1 MTPYPPKTDSQEFEV
16 ANPDPSPGR
25 WNENVRNDA
34 GADITVRVWGTD
46 ELDRSGPPTWKT
58 DRGFVYMIA
67 DLVAASHGSLAEE
80 LPGVMAAHFGNPAQ
94 ALVAARRIQTSI
106 LKFLACR
113 PGQGFAAAVL
123 IHLPASTYASD
134 REFVQRALGQASPG
148 QILLAEDV
156 YGGLR
161 NLPGAKFR
169 AVPPLTSAPG
179 DPRTNL
185 TELIWMSPEHNPR
198 LYAVSE
204 SAAEASGAGVYS
216 EDNQPSI
223 GATRIVDSPF
233 RKLDSFPV
241 RTGEAPIARSSEL
254 RTGDQRAM
262 EAPSAA
268 EVRSGTTEFAH
279 SSTSNLLLDEL
290 NAKRPIVTRAR
301 VILSV
306 AAIVVVGALVA
317 VFYRAPTPGNPPA
330 VSQQPAAPAGS
341 PAETVA
347 PASPSGTQAPEQTPP
362 PMQAKAPSPK
372 KPPKVEKN
380 KDDAA
385 GKSPPKEPVVQ
396 VGDFSARDIPV
407 LLQMAQSALGSGKYD
422 DAEREYKVILQLQPG
437 NPDATQG
444 LHKLSLIRNEKGR

>member
-1 MTPYPPKTDSQEFEV
+1 MTPYLPKTDSQEFEV

-34 GADITVRVWGTD
+34 GADMTVRVWGTD
-46 ELDRSGPPTWKT
+46 QLDRSGPTWKT

-106 LKFLACR
+106 LEFLACR

-123 IHLPASTYASD
+123 IHLPANTYASD

-156 YGGLR
+156 YSGLR

-169 AVPPLTSAPG
+169 AVPPLASAPG

-185 TELIWMSPEHNPR
+185 TELVWMSPEHNPR
-198 LYAVSE
+198 VYAVSE
-204 SAAEASGAGVYS
+204 PAAEASRAGVYS

-241 RTGEAPIARSSEL
+241 RTGEAPIAHSSEL
-254 RTGDQRAM
+254 ASESRAD
-262 EAPSAA
+262 AVPSAA
-268 EVRSGTTEFAH
+268 SVRTGTTEFEH
-279 SSTSNLLLDEL
+279 STTSSLLLDEL
-290 NAKRPIVTRAR
+290 NAAKRPTVTRAR
-301 VILSV
+301 VIMGV

-317 VFYRAPTPGNPPA
+317 VFYRVPTPSNPPA

-347 PASPSGTQAPEQTPP
+347 PASPPGTQAPEQTPP

-385 GKSPPKEPVVQ
+385 GKSPPKEPVTQ
-396 VGDFSARDIPV
+396 VDGFFAKDIPV

-444 LHKLSLIRNEKGR
+444 LYKLSLIRKVSDR